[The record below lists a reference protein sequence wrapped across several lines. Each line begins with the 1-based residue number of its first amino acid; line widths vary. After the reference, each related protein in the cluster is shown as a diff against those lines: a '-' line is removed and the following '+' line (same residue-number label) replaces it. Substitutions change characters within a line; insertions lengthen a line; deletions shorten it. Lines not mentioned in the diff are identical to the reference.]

1 MSIEIFHHK
10 MACNVTRH
18 EKAKTCML
26 NINNVWK
33 LHPHTLNPFKS
44 VIIII
49 IAVVFAVV
57 VVVILVTAGANGMQ

>member
-1 MSIEIFHHK
+1 
-10 MACNVTRH
+10 
-18 EKAKTCML
+18 ML